1 MSPRRAATFAAAQ
14 TAPTRRVAGAIV
26 QFYEV
31 IFLGHRFEG
40 CLIVYQ
46 SLLAPGE
53 LSFHGRPSFISFSV
67 GAVFSSDNNV
77 KPLVSPSAYLVN
89 TPPSRVR
96 VHYTPT
102 VAKGSV
108 LHT

>member
-1 MSPRRAATFAAAQ
+1 MRR
-14 TAPTRRVAGAIV
+14 PKRRLHGGSQVPL
-26 QFYEV
+26 FSFMKSF
-31 IFLGHRFEG
+31 FLDTG